1 MGRARRQRPRKRGWS
16 RRDFLRRAGFVS
28 TAVAAA
34 PLLASC
40 GANGGGRDPDPGS
53 EPGSVEFKHGV
64 ASGDPLQN
72 QIILWTRVTPATDG
86 TVEGQVQV
94 ASDPAFTQIVKTSRF
109 STDASKDYTVKVDQ
123 DGLAPATTYYYRF
136 SVGQTRSVIG
146 RTRTAADGGLD
157 RLRVGVVSC
166 SSYAHGYFSAYKALA
181 KRADLDV
188 VLHLGDYIYEYG
200 SGEYGA
206 VREYQPSH
214 EILTLD
220 DYRTRHA
227 YYKLDPDL
235 QEVHR
240 QHPFITVW
248 DDHETANDSWRDGAE
263 NHTEGTE
270 GVWAQRKAWGVQA
283 YAEWLPIRLPDTA
296 NPQRI
301 YRQFR
306 YGDLAQFVMLD
317 TRLEG
322 RDEQVSA
329 ADAAGVN
336 DADRHLISTAQ
347 FGFLSNALASTSAKW
362 KLLGQQVMFG
372 QLRIPGLPDLSR
384 LTGLPIPQ
392 LEALISS
399 LPIVGTQ
406 GPLINADQWDGYSAE
421 RKRVFDLIESVGG
434 GNVAVL
440 TGDIHTSWAM
450 DLSRDPANPLV
461 YNALTGSGSLAV
473 EFVATSVTSPGLD
486 PLAPLQNLLRVFN
499 PHMKYVDLAKK
510 GYLLLDVTPERLQ
523 GEWWYSDSI
532 AQSSEVES
540 FGAGYF
546 TADGDNH
553 LSQADAPSE
562 ARADAPAL
570 AP

>member
-1 MGRARRQRPRKRGWS
+1 MGKARRQRPRKRGWS

-28 TAVAAA
+28 TAVATA

-40 GANGGGRDPDPGS
+40 SANGGGRDPDPGS

-64 ASGDPLQN
+64 ASGDPLQDKV
-72 QIILWTRVTPATDG
+72 ILWTRVTPATDG
-86 TVEGQVQV
+86 TVSGEVQV
-94 ASDPAFTQIVKTSRF
+94 ASDPAFTRVVQTSRF

-123 DGLAPATTYYYRF
+123 GGLSPATTYYYRF
-136 SVGQTRSVIG
+136 SVGKTKSVIG

-200 SGEYGA
+200 SGEYGSA
-206 VREYQPSH
+206 REYQPSH

-220 DYRTRHA
+220 DYRTRHG
-227 YYKLDPDL
+227 YYKLDPDV

-248 DDHETANDSWRDGAE
+248 DDHETANDSYRDGAE

-283 YAEWLPIRLPDTA
+283 YAEWLPIRLPDAA
-296 NPQRI
+296 NPLRI

-306 YGDLAQFVMLD
+306 YGNLAEFVMLD

-322 RDEQVSA
+322 RDEQA
-329 ADAAGVN
+329 GLTDASSIN
-336 DADRHLISTAQ
+336 DANRHLISTTQ
-347 FGFLSNALASTSAKW
+347 FDFLSNALSTTSAKW

-372 QLRIPGLPDLSR
+372 QLRILGLPELSL

-392 LEALISS
+392 LEALVNS
-399 LPIVGTQ
+399 LPVVSTG
-406 GPLINADQWDGYSAE
+406 GLIINPDQWDGYRGE
-421 RKRVFDLIESVGG
+421 RNRIFDLIESVGG
-434 GNVAVL
+434 GNIAVL

-450 DLSRDPANPLV
+450 DLSRDPSNPLV
-461 YNALTGSGSLAV
+461 YNPLNGSGSLAV

-486 PLAPLQNLLRVFN
+486 QLAPLQGLLPAMN

-523 GEWWYSDSI
+523 GEWWYSDTI
-532 AQSSEVES
+532 ATSSEVES

-553 LSQADAPSE
+553 LSKASAPSE
-562 ARADAPAL
+562 ARADAPAP